1 MKLYKL
7 AQRVLVRVH
16 DYEWIDIYTDINEKY
31 VRDYATKIK
40 AERPDVELGLR
51 VVTEEI
57 LDL

>member
-7 AQRVLVRVH
+7 SQRVLVRVH
-16 DYEWIDIYTDINEKY
+16 DYEWIDIYTDISEKY
-31 VRDYATKIK
+31 VRDYATQIL
-40 AERPDVELGLR
+40 EVRPDVELGLR